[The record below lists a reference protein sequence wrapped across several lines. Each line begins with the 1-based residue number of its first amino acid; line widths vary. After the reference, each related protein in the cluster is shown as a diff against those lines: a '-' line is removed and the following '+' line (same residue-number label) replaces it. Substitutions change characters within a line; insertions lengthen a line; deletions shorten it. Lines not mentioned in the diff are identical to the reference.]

1 MSALRVKGDASIVLC
16 GAAGQGIQTVEHLL
30 TRILKQAGYHVF
42 SSSEFMSRIRGGSN
56 STEIRISSRP
66 VSAFVDRVD
75 ILFAFNE
82 TAIPHLQAQGRIS
95 PDTVIVGEEA
105 NLRGATNPTHEIP
118 LTEIATEV
126 GNRIYANTVAV
137 GVVAGL
143 LGVDT
148 QIMAGYLR
156 QHFAKRSEEIIS
168 ANVEAGQRG
177 YAIGRS
183 LVDSGQIEIDIPTD
197 DQAPGHLL
205 VSGTEAVALGAIGG
219 GCDFISSYPMSPST
233 GVLVFLAQNGA
244 DMDIVVEQAEDEIA
258 ALNMALGA
266 SYAGARSMVTTSG
279 GGFALMTEALSLS
292 GVAELPVVIHLAQ
305 RPGPGTGMPTR
316 TEQGD
321 LLFALFAGHGEF
333 PRIILAPGSA
343 EDAFHVTTKAF
354 NLAARYQVPVII
366 LTDQYF
372 VDSVYQVPSLDLSGL
387 SVEKHIVETTRKYKR
402 YAFATSGISPR
413 GVPGYGDGIA
423 VADSHEHDELGH
435 MTENL
440 ALRVQMNDKRL
451 RKLEGIERDLMA
463 PELIGSPEYETLV
476 IGWGSTYHAIEEALE
491 RLGRS
496 DIAFLHFK
504 QVYPLHPDIVAYL
517 NRAAQAVVV
526 ENNATGQFAKLIKL
540 EAGID
545 VENRILKYDGMPF
558 SVEELVTKIAA
569 VADGAG

>member
-1 MSALRVKGDASIVLC
+1 MSALEVSNEVSIVLC

-56 STEIRISSRP
+56 STEIRIASRP
-66 VSAFVDRVD
+66 VSAYVDRVD
-75 ILFAFNE
+75 ILFAFND
-82 TAIPHLQAQGRIS
+82 TAIAHIGELGRIS
-95 PDTVIVGEEA
+95 RDTVIVGEKA
-105 NLRGATNPTHEIP
+105 NLQGTDNPTHEVP
-118 LTEIATEV
+118 LTQIATEI

-137 GVVAGL
+137 GVIAGL
-143 LGVDT
+143 LSVDT
-148 QIMAGYLR
+148 GIMDANLR
-156 QHFAKRSEEIIS
+156 QLFASRSEEIIGD
-168 ANVEAGQRG
+168 NVEAGKRG
-177 YAIGRS
+177 YALGRN
-183 LVDSGQIEIDIPTD
+183 LMDSGKVRIDISTD
-197 DQAPGHLL
+197 SQAGDQLL

-233 GVLVFLAQNGA
+233 GVLVYMAQNGA
-244 DMDIVVEQAEDEIA
+244 EMDILVEQAEDEIA

-279 GGFALMTEALSLS
+279 GGFALMTEALSLA

-343 EDAFHVTTKAF
+343 QEAFHMTAAAF
-354 NLAARYQVPVII
+354 NLAARFQTPVFV

-372 VDSVYQVPSLDLSGL
+372 VDSVFQVPALALSGI
-387 SVEKHIVETTRKYKR
+387 SVERHIVEATGSYQR
-402 YAFATSGISPR
+402 YALSENGISPR
-413 GVPGYGDGIA
+413 SVPGYGAGLV

-435 MTENL
+435 MTESM

-451 RKLEGIERDLMA
+451 RKLEAMRQETVA
-463 PELIGSPEYETLV
+463 PKLVGSPDYETLV
-476 IGWGSTYHAIEEALE
+476 IGWGSTYHAIKEALE
-491 RLGRS
+491 RLARPE
-496 DIAFLHFK
+496 IALLHFG
-504 QVYPLHPDIVAYL
+504 QVYPLHPDTVAYL
-517 NRAAQAVVV
+517 NLAARAVVV

-540 EAGID
+540 ETGID
-545 VENRILKYDGMPF
+545 VEKRILKYDGMPF
-558 SVEELVTKIAA
+558 SVEELEVQIAA
-569 VADGAG
+569 IADGAN